1 MGCGR
6 DAERALVAER
16 ERGRREVEKRVA
28 EAREAAQR
36 LTESQLEAVTR
47 RTILENEQM
56 DSELQ
61 YQSRQVQTLRL
72 A

>member
-1 MGCGR
+1 VGCGR